1 MQFMYFKSN
10 CQSCHPKR
18 YCHHQVQCG
27 RKVAEVFLDAG
38 QKYLG
43 EINQGQFL
51 NSERILQYLCCG
63 VLVNSFQFLATC
75 LLAEVPDGHGVQY
88 FLQTPDK
95 EEYEGICS

>member
-1 MQFMYFKSN
+1 MCRYCDVFSLKCNISGCGINDECHRGQFCTDTKDGEVGMKFMYFKSN

-18 YCHHQVQCG
+18 YCHQVQCG

-51 NSERILQYLCCG
+51 PAEEFCNIYAALC
-63 VLVNSFQFLATC
+63 L
-75 LLAEVPDGHGVQY
+75 
-88 FLQTPDK
+88 
-95 EEYEGICS
+95 

>member
-1 MQFMYFKSN
+1 MYFKSN

-18 YCHHQVQCG
+18 YCHQVQCG

-51 NSERILQYLCCG
+51 PAEEFCNIYAALCFACERLK
-63 VLVNSFQFLATC
+63 FLATC